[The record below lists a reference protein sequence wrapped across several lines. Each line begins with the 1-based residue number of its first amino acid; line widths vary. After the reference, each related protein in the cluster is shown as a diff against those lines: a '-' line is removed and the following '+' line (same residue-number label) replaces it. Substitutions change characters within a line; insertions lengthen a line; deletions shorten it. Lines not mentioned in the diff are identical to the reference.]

1 MAAIARANAEAQAVL
16 SAQEKEDRDLRLS
29 CRFFEHEFP
38 EVEQPVMVKVESI
51 ADMGAYV
58 TLLEYNNI
66 EGMILLSEL
75 SRRRIRSI
83 NKLIRV
89 GKMEV
94 AIVMRVDKEKGYID
108 LSKRRVTQEDIIK
121 CEETYNKGKACH
133 SIMRHVAETTN
144 SSVLDLNTKI
154 AWPLAHTYGNTF
166 QAFRAAIADSDK
178 VFGGLDVQPNVL
190 AAILSNIRRKL
201 TPQPIKI
208 RADIEVTC
216 FKYEGVDAI
225 RAALQAG
232 EAVGTEE
239 CPVKI
244 KLIAPPLYVMLTTTL
259 EKQPG
264 IDLLEKAIV
273 AVTAAI
279 TVSKGTCAT
288 KIAPRATSQL
298 EDHALA
304 TLMEKMELENREID
318 GDEVDDE

>member
-1 MAAIARANAEAQAVL
+1 MAAIARANAEAQAIM
-16 SAQEKEDRDLRLS
+16 SAQEKEDRDARLS

-166 QAFRAAIADSDK
+166 QAFRAAIADPDK
-178 VFGGLDVQPNVL
+178 VFGGLDIQPNVL

-232 EAVGTEE
+232 ESVGTEE
-239 CPVKI
+239 TPVKI

-264 IDLLEKAIV
+264 IDLLEKAIE
-273 AVTAAI
+273 AVNAAI

-318 GDEVDDE
+318 GDEEADE